1 MVRACVR
8 FAGDADCWRRTVVFR
23 FPVPSMISL
32 FFFFTLVR
40 LVCMMMSP
48 MPSSRKRYGPVPERS
63 DERETEKEMAGLGL
77 GWVMIALFDC
87 FYRGA
92 LIRTHC
98 HRDDLLHIKDYT
110 SFHLKL

>member
-1 MVRACVR
+1 
-8 FAGDADCWRRTVVFR
+8 
-23 FPVPSMISL
+23 
-32 FFFFTLVR
+32 
-40 LVCMMMSP
+40 
-48 MPSSRKRYGPVPERS
+48 MPSSRKRNGPVPERS
-63 DERETEKEMAGLGL
+63 DERERETEKEMAGLGL

-110 SFHLKL
+110 SFHLKLYEDILVSIRYI